1 MDESPNVM
9 DVDDVAGNDE
19 IVVVELVNLLSTHGC
34 FTAPSCLIRSTRLSG
49 PAAEAPDNQRRSK
62 KRSDIRIVKMRVCLF
77 FFFSVFFYQNEGER
91 RKVKKRNEGMMMVWG
106 L

>member
-1 MDESPNVM
+1 MGVSPLHHVLSYIM
-9 DVDDVAGNDE
+9 LIDG
-19 IVVVELVNLLSTHGC
+19 LL
-34 FTAPSCLIRSTRLSG
+34 LIMTGRNHDSLTETYRSTRLSG